1 MTASSTTGPKLGTAG
16 RFVDRTVS
24 DLQRRLLSDSYRDP
38 SAVAALARLRRGAGK
53 RPGEVLDVLEFT
65 VSEDFFVGRATA
77 ATHQENAAHLAV
89 TLYALHQQSRGERM
103 HRRGVDLGSALR
115 LLNSGSPP
123 DPILR
128 RFRTLGTTD
137 SFDELSHHLRGVV
150 QLLRT
155 GSRQLDYGL
164 LADQLVGWQDG
175 RRSQVQLAWARGF
188 YRTTRGER
196 TTGTD
201 DTTDSPTS

>member
-1 MTASSTTGPKLGTAG
+1 MTSMRPTTPDLGTAG
-16 RFVDRTVS
+16 RFVDDTVS

-65 VSEDFFVGRATA
+65 VSTTFFVGDTTA

-103 HRRGVDLGSALR
+103 HRRGADLGSALR
-115 LLNSGSPP
+115 LLNSVPPP

-128 RFRTLGTTD
+128 RFRTLGTAD

-150 QLLRT
+150 QLMRT
-155 GSRQLDYGL
+155 GGRQLDYAL

-188 YRTTRGER
+188 YRTTRSER
-196 TTGTD
+196 SSEAP
-201 DTTDSPTS
+201 DSPSTS